1 MKDSG
6 SIGEGLAT
14 ALKGAPRVG
23 AILALAAMLSG
34 CALVGGGT
42 PSLDTFGLTAP
53 DPAVSR
59 STRRQILL
67 PEPSA
72 VKALDD
78 QNIVVMTSPT
88 MVTYLEGAQ
97 WSDRLPVLVQSKL
110 LQSFEMAGIAGVGTP
125 GEGLAIDYQLITDI
139 RAFEIRADGP
149 ETAYVE
155 LSVRLLNDRNGQ
167 VMRQAAFETEVAV
180 TGAGSQAYASALNSA
195 FEDVALR
202 VVNWTLGL
210 I

>member
-1 MKDSG
+1 
-6 SIGEGLAT
+6 
-14 ALKGAPRVG
+14 
-23 AILALAAMLSG
+23 MLSG

>member
-1 MKDSG
+1 MKNSHPK
-6 SIGEGLAT
+6 IGIF
-14 ALKGAPRVG
+14 GAAVAMRFRLL
-23 AILALAAMLSG
+23 ILAALVALVPG
-34 CALVGGGT
+34 CALVGGGS
-42 PSLDTFGLTAP
+42 PELDTFGLTAP
-53 DPAVSR
+53 DPETRR

-72 VKALDD
+72 VKALDG

-97 WSDRLPVLVQSKL
+97 WSDRLPLLVQSKL

-139 RAFEIRADGP
+139 RAFEIRASGP
-149 ETAYVE
+149 ESAYVE
-155 LSVRLLNDRNGQ
+155 ISVRLLNDRNGQ
-167 VMRQAAFETEVAV
+167 VIRQAAFDAEVAV
-180 TGAGSQAYASALNSA
+180 VGSGSDAYANTLNLA
-195 FEDVALR
+195 FEDVAKR
-202 VVNWTLGL
+202 IVSWALGL